1 MSGSFTNTVVLV
13 TGFTS
18 GIGRA
23 VAVAFAKAGGRI
35 AGIGRSTDKGAEVVG
50 EIERA
55 GGQALFFPGD
65 VADEAVVESAVAA
78 VADRWGPVRVLV
90 NAAGERLTGSTTE
103 ITAAQWRRV
112 LETNL
117 TGCFVTSRAVIPGM
131 AAAGGGTIIH
141 VSANSGF
148 RGTAGRVAYSAS
160 KGALHNLTEAMAQDH
175 GGDNIR
181 VNCIAP
187 GPTDTPMLAGIADEM
202 RNKLAGRVPL
212 GHIGQ
217 PEQIAQAAL
226 FLASGAADHVTGAIL
241 AVNGGSHLTL

>member
-1 MSGSFTNTVVLV
+1 MSGSFDNTVVLV

-23 VAVAFAKAGGRI
+23 VAEAFAGAGGRV
-35 AGIGRSTDKGAEVVG
+35 AGIGRSAEKGAEVVG
-50 EIERA
+50 GIERA
-55 GGQALFFPGD
+55 GGQALFFSAD
-65 VADEAVVESAVAA
+65 VADEGAVGSAVAA
-78 VADRWGPVRVLV
+78 VVDRWGPVRVLV
-90 NAAGERLTGSTTE
+90 NAAGERLTGSTTD
-103 ITAAQWRRV
+103 ITPAQWRRV

-117 TGCFVTSRAVIPGM
+117 TGCFITSRAVIPGM
-131 AAAGGGTIIH
+131 AAAGGGAIIH

-187 GPTDTPMLAGIADEM
+187 GPTQTPMLAGIPDEL
-202 RNKLAGRVPL
+202 RGKLAARVPL
-212 GHIGQ
+212 GRIGEPQ
-217 PEQIAQAAL
+217 QIAQAAL
-226 FLASGAADHVTGAIL
+226 FLASDAALHITGAIL